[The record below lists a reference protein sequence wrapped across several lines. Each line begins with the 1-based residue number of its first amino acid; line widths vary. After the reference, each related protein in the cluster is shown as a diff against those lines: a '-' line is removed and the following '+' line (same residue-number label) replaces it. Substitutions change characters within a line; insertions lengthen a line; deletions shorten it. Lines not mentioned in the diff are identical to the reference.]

1 MPSEC
6 APFRWML
13 RGLQGWE
20 RLEAWKRG
28 KARNGDD
35 EPSRNKVEIATPTTA
50 KTERVAKTNAERHA
64 TAWI

>member
-1 MPSEC
+1 M
-6 APFRWML
+6 
-13 RGLQGWE
+13 QGWE